1 MQKRPDLLFSMFNY
15 NTEVVN
21 IKFDE
26 YDVLIQRGTI
36 WGNPYRIGVDG
47 TRNEVLKKYEMLLL
61 NKIRSGII
69 TLDELRSL
77 SGKRLGCS
85 CKINGKNI
93 KCHGDIIAK
102 YVNLLCSE
110 YYTSEEKEKIFN
122 GEYIN
127 NEY

>member
-47 TRNEVLKKYEMLLL
+47 TRNEVLKK
-61 NKIRSGII
+61 I
-69 TLDELRSL
+69 
-77 SGKRLGCS
+77 
-85 CKINGKNI
+85 
-93 KCHGDIIAK
+93 
-102 YVNLLCSE
+102 
-110 YYTSEEKEKIFN
+110 
-122 GEYIN
+122 
-127 NEY
+127 